1 MSVSKGFAMNTE
13 KNTQQ
18 RIDYILLFIL
28 FLLAI
33 ASSVA
38 IISAQPTLPEKLRN
52 INFAAQQWQWYVI
65 GSVAIAVTMIVD
77 YDRFKQIAWYLYG
90 FGIVLL
96 LGLEFNIPSSLV
108 QTIKGATSWYKL
120 PGIGNFQPSELMK
133 IFLILVL
140 SQIIVNHREKYVQSS
155 IKLDLILLGKL
166 SVTTLAPLLLL
177 VKQPD
182 MGMSMVFMSIF
193 ASMLIVSG
201 IRWRILLAI
210 TMAFLVTVTALVYT
224 FFAFPVFFKEHILD
238 DYQLNRFYGWL
249 APYEHSNAQGF
260 QLIKSLLAIGSG
272 ELSGKGYLQT
282 EVFLPESHTDFI
294 FAIIAEQF
302 GFIGASVVIALF
314 FLLIYRMIHIALE
327 CNDPYG
333 SYLSAGVIGMITFQV
348 FQNIGMTI
356 GLLPITGLPLP
367 FISYGGSSLATY
379 MLAIGIILNV
389 RSRTKKYLFD

>member
-1 MSVSKGFAMNTE
+1 MNTE
-13 KNTQQ
+13 KNAQQ
-18 RIDYILLFIL
+18 RIDYSLLFIL

-33 ASSVA
+33 ASTVA
-38 IISAQPTLPEKLRN
+38 IISAQPTLPEKLKN
-52 INFAAQQWQWYVI
+52 INFVAQQWQWYVV

-77 YDRFKQIAWYLYG
+77 YDRFKQVAWYLYG
-90 FGIVLL
+90 FGFLL
-96 LGLEFNIPSSLV
+96 LVGLEINFPSSLV

-140 SQIIVNHREKYVQSS
+140 SQIIVNHREKYVESS
-155 IKLDLILLGKL
+155 VKLDLFLLGKL
-166 SVTTLAPLLLL
+166 SITTIAPLLLL

-193 ASMLIVSG
+193 ASMLVVSG
-201 IRWRILLAI
+201 IRWRILVSI
-210 TMAFLVTVTALVYT
+210 TAAFLSLVALLVYT
-224 FFAFPVFFKEHILD
+224 FFAFPVFFKEHLLD

-302 GFIGASVVIALF
+302 GFIGASIVIALF

>member
-1 MSVSKGFAMNTE
+1 MDSE

-18 RIDYILLFIL
+18 RIDYTLLFIL
-28 FLLAI
+28 FLLAL
-33 ASSVA
+33 AGTGA
-38 IISAQPTLPEKLRN
+38 ILSAQSTLPEKLQS
-52 INFAAQQWQWYVI
+52 INFVAQQWQWYAV
-65 GSVAIAVTMIVD
+65 GSVAIAVTMIID
-77 YDRFKQIAWYLYG
+77 YDRFKQVAWYLYG
-90 FGIVLL
+90 FGILLL
-96 LGLEFNIPSSLV
+96 LGLELNVPGT

-140 SQIIVNHREKYVQSS
+140 SQLMVSHREKHQEGTV
-155 IKLDLILLGKL
+155 KLDLLLLGKL
-166 SVTTLAPLLLL
+166 SITTLAPLLLL

-182 MGMSMVFMSIF
+182 MGMSMVFMAIF

-201 IRWRILLAI
+201 IRWRILLSLVSG
-210 TMAFLVTVTALVYT
+210 FLMLIASLVYT
-224 FFAFPVFFKEHILD
+224 FFAFPVFFREHILD
-238 DYQLNRFYGWL
+238 EYQLNRFYGWL
-249 APYEHSNAQGF
+249 APYEYSNAQGF

-272 ELSGKGYLQT
+272 ELSGKGFMNT

-294 FAIIAEQF
+294 FAVIAEQF
-302 GFIGASVVIALF
+302 GFIGASVVISLF

-333 SYLSAGVIGMITFQV
+333 SYLCAGIIGMMTFQV

-367 FISYGGSSLATY
+367 FVSYGGSSLATY

-389 RSRTKKYLFD
+389 RSRTKKFLFD

>member
-1 MSVSKGFAMNTE
+1 MDSE
-13 KNTQQ
+13 KNMQQ
-18 RIDYILLFIL
+18 RIDYTLLFIL
-28 FLLAI
+28 FLLAL
-33 ASSVA
+33 ASTVA
-38 IISAQPTLPEKLRN
+38 IISAQATLPEKLQN
-52 INFAAQQWQWYVI
+52 INFVAQQWQWYAV
-65 GSVAIAVTMIVD
+65 GSVAIFVTMIID
-77 YDRFKQIAWYLYG
+77 YDRFKQVAWYLYG
-90 FGIVLL
+90 FGIILL
-96 LGLEFNIPSSLV
+96 LGLEFSIPGT

-140 SQIIVNHREKYVQSS
+140 SQLIVLHREKYQEGT
-155 IKLDLILLGKL
+155 IKLDLLLLGKL
-166 SVTTLAPLLLL
+166 SITTLVPLLLL

-193 ASMLIVSG
+193 ASLLIVSG
-201 IRWRILLAI
+201 IRWRILFSI
-210 TMAFLVTVTALVYT
+210 GVTFIMMIVALVYT
-224 FFAFPVFFKEHILD
+224 YFAFPVFFKENILD

-249 APYEHSNAQGF
+249 APYEYSNAQGF

-272 ELSGKGYLQT
+272 ELSGKGFHNI

-294 FAIIAEQF
+294 FAVIAEQF
-302 GFIGASVVIALF
+302 GFIGASLVISLF

-333 SYLSAGVIGMITFQV
+333 SYLCAGIIGMITFQV

-367 FISYGGSSLATY
+367 FVSYGGSSLATY

-389 RSRTKKYLFD
+389 RSRTKKFLFD